1 MSKHT
6 DQARKI
12 WDEWF
17 TKFFS
22 VIEENSDVVK
32 AFSYINVEWLSQPM
46 WIVNVTFQ
54 QCDSRI
60 QQSEYVSN
68 HWKEKVSG
76 NGYIHAAELDW
87 SKLPQ

>member
-1 MSKHT
+1 MKEGNHILHKPIFKRRS
-6 DQARKI
+6 QR
-12 WDEWF
+12 F
-17 TKFFS
+17 P
-22 VIEENSDVVK
+22 
-32 AFSYINVEWLSQPM
+32 SYINVEWLSQPM

>member
-1 MSKHT
+1 
-6 DQARKI
+6 
-12 WDEWF
+12 
-17 TKFFS
+17 
-22 VIEENSDVVK
+22 
-32 AFSYINVEWLSQPM
+32 M